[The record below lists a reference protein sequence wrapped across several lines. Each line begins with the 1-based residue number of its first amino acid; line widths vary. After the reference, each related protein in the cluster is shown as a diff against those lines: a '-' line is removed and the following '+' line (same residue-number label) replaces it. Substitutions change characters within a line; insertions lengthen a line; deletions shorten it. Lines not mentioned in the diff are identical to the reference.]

1 MKIVDISKVKSKAQE
16 PVSDRTSQALLD
28 SLSDFCE
35 YPMHNNIKAFAV
47 VAIDSEGQVS
57 NSWHS
62 DGIPVTG
69 VIGAVELLKRDFLD
83 EYI

>member
-1 MKIVDISKVKSKAQE
+1 
-16 PVSDRTSQALLD
+16 
-28 SLSDFCE
+28 
-35 YPMHNNIKAFAV
+35 
-47 VAIDSEGQVS
+47 VS